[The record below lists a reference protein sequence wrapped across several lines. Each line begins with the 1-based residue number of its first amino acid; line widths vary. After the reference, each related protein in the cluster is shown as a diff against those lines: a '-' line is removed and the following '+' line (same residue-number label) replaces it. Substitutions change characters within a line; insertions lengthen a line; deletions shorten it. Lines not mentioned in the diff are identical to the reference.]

1 MRLFMYRFLI
11 ALALFLSFS
20 PIKGQTSDKQMV
32 YVYKKEVNQYS
43 SQSTWTLTKEGD
55 ELHIQGKSAKGSTTI
70 ISSLDRQ
77 TKQFIFKSAHR
88 GDDYTIYRSGS
99 ELIAS
104 GTARGKEIKKRY
116 RLGSK
121 LWLQE
126 FDFSLKPFILS
137 NQREIKFCIIHP
149 KKLSKHNM
157 AAKKQRI
164 EQLSLNNSTYEALKV
179 KISLTGFKGMFWSAQ
194 AWFDTRSGDLL
205 QYIANE
211 GPNTPTGI
219 ITLLS
224 KKSAPS

>member
-1 MRLFMYRFLI
+1 MCRFLMTL
-11 ALALFLSFS
+11 ALALVVVPFG
-20 PIKGQTSDKQMV
+20 GQSTEKQLI

-43 SQSTWTLTKEGD
+43 SQSTWTLTKKGD
-55 ELHIQGKSAKGSTTI
+55 ELHIQGKSSKGSTTI
-70 ISSLDRQ
+70 ISSLDRH

-88 GDDYTIYRSGS
+88 GDDYKIYRSGQ

-104 GTARGKEIKKRY
+104 GTSRGKPIEKRY
-116 RLGSK
+116 RLGTK

-157 AAKKQRI
+157 AAKKQQL
-164 EQLSLNNSTYEALKV
+164 EQLSVNNTTYEALKV